1 MATKPS
7 PLTPLQQQAAVKAAK
22 AAAVQAVAN
31 KALTAAQL
39 RVALSAAQTQAADT
53 EAAARKSLAEA
64 ADTMSRLK
72 LAAAAASDRELKAQA
87 EADALREQLAATQ
100 EAQAHRLTAEPTQDL
115 SAQIGQLQAQVE
127 GLLAENQRLAKQRD
141 AAQADN
147 QTLFQRLDTSA
158 EREKAAVTA
167 AVQATA
173 AAQEAKAKVAAESL
187 RLGAARIAALSTQLG
202 SAGKLEVLAPDQ
214 VGHLMG
220 GFLQQLETGMPTL
233 RLAEGELKLKLGL
246 ARSDQQDGFVIL
258 PPNASAELRSSLHE
272 ISLRFDRA
280 GGTTVLK
287 TDAG

>member
-1 MATKPS
+1 MASK
-7 PLTPLQQQAAVKAAK
+7 PLTVAQLQVALKAA
-22 AAAVQAVAN
+22 QA
-31 KALTAAQL
+31 
-39 RVALSAAQTQAADT
+39 QAIDT

-72 LAAAAASDRELKAQA
+72 LAAAAASDRELKTST
-87 EADALREQLAATQ
+87 EVDALRQQLAAVQ
-100 EAQAHRLTAEPTQDL
+100 AQLRVPLEAEDL
-115 SAQIGQLQAQVE
+115 AVQIGLLKTQMD
-127 GLLAENQRLAKQRD
+127 GLLAENQRLAGQRD

-147 QTLFQRLDTSA
+147 LTLFKRLDASA
-158 EREKAAVTA
+158 EREKTAVAA
-167 AVQATA
+167 AVQVTKAE
-173 AAQEAKAKVAAESL
+173 QEVKIKAAAESL

-220 GFLQQLETGMPTL
+220 GFLQQLETGMPSL

-246 ARSDQQDGFVIL
+246 ARSDQQQGFVIL

-280 GGTTVLK
+280 GGISVLAS
-287 TDAG
+287 DVG

>member
-7 PLTPLQQQAAVKAAK
+7 TL
-22 AAAVQAVAN
+22 
-31 KALTAAQL
+31 AQL
-39 RVALSAAQTQAADT
+39 QVALKATQAQAADT

-64 ADTMSRLK
+64 ADTISRLK
-72 LAAAAASDRELKAQA
+72 LAATAASDRELKASA
-87 EADALREQLAATQ
+87 EADALRLQLAS
-100 EAQAHRLTAEPTQDL
+100 AQAQLRAPADADDL
-115 SAQIGQLQAQVE
+115 PAQIKLLKTQID
-127 GLLAENQRLAKQRD
+127 GLLAENQRLAQQRD
-141 AAQADN
+141 TALADN
-147 QTLFQRLDTSA
+147 QTLFKRLEASA

-167 AVQATA
+167 AVQTTVAE
-173 AAQEAKAKVAAESL
+173 QEAATRATAESL
-187 RLGAARIAALSTQLG
+187 RLGTARIAALSAQLG

-246 ARSDQQDGFVIL
+246 ARADQQDGFVIL

-280 GGTTVLK
+280 GGTVLK